1 MSETMCYADNFS
13 QSFGEQQECL
23 EFLRER
29 EENAS
34 WRSIPTRE
42 VRFEAI
48 DESST
53 SGKVLCNWYRLM
65 GKEGILQDTMANTQ
79 LLLRAEDALYPV
91 RSCALATIL
100 SRARISGHALSK
112 VSKPV
117 LAQILNHCVSVAS
130 GKALLRLSDEKVSA
144 MHGGDE
150 SEYAVLEIPE
160 LFQAVTDQLET
171 DFGSCRFIS
180 GHYEHAMMTA
190 IWSFPNNQELMEACE
205 ETARKHGIH
214 AGQFVPALRFSTSD
228 VGISGAN
235 LYPMLMEEK
244 SGRSITLGSALCLE
258 HSNLDFCAFACL
270 FGNSEG
276 DFLMREIGRDLEEE
290 EMTILE
296 LTHFW
301 QDFVAANVEPPYTES
316 GDLVLESIRRY
327 QGKADPSL
335 PKITLASS
343 EVQRLEQFLKLR
355 EEKDGLEYGDDF
367 LFLSAGQADEA
378 AQLVLNTYQEAISRQ
393 NLLDVQILAP
403 FRSRGECSVKRLNEE
418 IQKLI
423 NPPDPHKKEIKYG
436 AQVFRELDKVIQ
448 TKNREA
454 VSNGDVGL
462 IVSITQDEEEGN
474 ILRVLFSDERAVDY
488 TVEELSQLEL
498 AYATTIHKSQGS
510 EYHTVIIPILK
521 NQYIMLRRNLIYTA
535 VSRAKRQVV
544 LVGQKQALYIAIDKN
559 DIDQR
564 NTLLADRIVSYYQ
577 QMNAGK
583 RKNSA

>member
-1 MSETMCYADNFS
+1 
-13 QSFGEQQECL
+13 
-23 EFLRER
+23 
-29 EENAS
+29 
-34 WRSIPTRE
+34 
-42 VRFEAI
+42 
-48 DESST
+48 
-53 SGKVLCNWYRLM
+53 M
-65 GKEGILQDTMANTQ
+65 G
-79 LLLRAEDALYPV
+79 
-91 RSCALATIL
+91 
-100 SRARISGHALSK
+100 
-112 VSKPV
+112 
-117 LAQILNHCVSVAS
+117 
-130 GKALLRLSDEKVSA
+130 
-144 MHGGDE
+144 
-150 SEYAVLEIPE
+150 
-160 LFQAVTDQLET
+160 
-171 DFGSCRFIS
+171 
-180 GHYEHAMMTA
+180 
-190 IWSFPNNQELMEACE
+190 
-205 ETARKHGIH
+205 
-214 AGQFVPALRFSTSD
+214 
-228 VGISGAN
+228 
-235 LYPMLMEEK
+235 
-244 SGRSITLGSALCLE
+244 
-258 HSNLDFCAFACL
+258 
-270 FGNSEG
+270 
-276 DFLMREIGRDLEEE
+276 EIGRDLEEE

-316 GDLVLESIRRY
+316 GDLVLESIRHY